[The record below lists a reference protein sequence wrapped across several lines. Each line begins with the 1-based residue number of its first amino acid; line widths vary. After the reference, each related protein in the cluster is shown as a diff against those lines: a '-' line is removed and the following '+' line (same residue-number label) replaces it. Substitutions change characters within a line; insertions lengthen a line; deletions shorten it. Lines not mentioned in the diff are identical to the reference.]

1 MSLPKQKGFTIVE
14 LLVAVAMAGL
24 ASVLIVTAF
33 VFTYGSVIVEQ
44 VRTNMVQQ
52 SQLFL
57 RRMSDDV
64 RVANEVRA
72 TNLLTDVNEPVGGWV
87 TSDPAN
93 ILIVT
98 QPVTDADNN
107 LIYDDTTGLPYQ
119 NEVVYFGGNN
129 TMYRRTIANTV
140 AIGNDQSTTC
150 PSGTI
155 GCPPDIELVN
165 NLDNMLFE
173 FYDVD
178 DNVTVDPALARSIQI
193 TINLRKNLYGN
204 EITTTN
210 TTRVTLRNEN

>member
-1 MSLPKQKGFTIVE
+1 MNHYQRGFTIVE
-14 LLVAVAMAGL
+14 LLVAVSVSAI

-44 VRTNMVQQ
+44 ARTNMVQQ

-64 RVANEVRA
+64 RVANEVRT
-72 TNLLTDVNEPVGGWV
+72 TNQISDTYGPGGGWI

-98 QPVTDADNN
+98 QPVVDDDDN
-107 LIYDDTTGLPYQ
+107 LIYDSTTSYPYQ
-119 NEVVYFGGNN
+119 NEVIYFGQDDV
-129 TMYRRTIANTV
+129 MYRRTLANTV
-140 AIGNDQSTTC
+140 AAGNSANTTC
-150 PSGTI
+150 PMGTG
-155 GCPPDIELVN
+155 GCPPDIEL
-165 NLDNMLFE
+165 LDHLENMLFE

-178 DNVTVDPALARSIQI
+178 NNVTSNPAQARSIQI
-193 TINLRKNLYGN
+193 TINLRRNMYGN